1 MSDEDKDIF
10 LVELL
15 SVISKLWAFN
25 PNFYVD
31 QVFNDKISILVMS
44 SLQRVR
50 ALFYIVWL
58 KGMRLFNWSKK
69 RFNVNFYVELSV
81 AVIQFFKK

>member
-1 MSDEDKDIF
+1 MSNFFRQVSDEDEEDVF

-31 QVFNDKISILVMS
+31 QVFNNKISILVMS
-44 SLQRVR
+44 SSQRVR
-50 ALFYIVWL
+50 ALFCIVWL

-69 RFNVNFYVELSV
+69 RFNVNFYVELLP
-81 AVIQFFKK
+81 